1 MHFLSWTNLD
11 DVSFQAKS
19 KGKKLGEYFESWV
32 GDIKTEAGG
41 ASLTF
46 EMPAD
51 KIGAVDVRWARRL
64 ILRVLEILFYEEK
77 WEKLVDVALRF
88 NALTK

>member
-1 MHFLSWTNLD
+1 MLNKTQNSA
-11 DVSFQAKS
+11 SFQAKS
-19 KGKKLGEYFESWV
+19 KGKKLGEYFESWM
-32 GDIKTEAGG
+32 GDVKQECGG

-46 EMPAD
+46 ENPTD
-51 KIGAVDVRWARRL
+51 KIGAVDVRFARRL
-64 ILRVLEILFYEEK
+64 ILRMLEILFYEEK